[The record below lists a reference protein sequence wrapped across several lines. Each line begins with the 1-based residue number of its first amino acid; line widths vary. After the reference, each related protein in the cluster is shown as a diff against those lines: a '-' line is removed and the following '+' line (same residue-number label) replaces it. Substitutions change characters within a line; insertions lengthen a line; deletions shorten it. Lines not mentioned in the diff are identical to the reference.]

1 MIFESSHEFAQDAVA
16 DSTLLFERHLTSVI
30 ELFPKGTLLKG
41 VPPRQGRQR
50 AGGVLRGPAAH
61 GAFGPRRAGAGWTGL
76 GPEPNVRVVGGGSS
90 APCRWGGWSENGPL
104 YCLSPPLMLPIALM
118 LPVVQTGDL
127 ALTPLVEVMK
137 QRADAIRVVSASSPR
152 ENAIAQWEM
161 VHDWI
166 ERRGEPWTTMP
177 AARLSEW
184 LDPVGRYTFNLRR
197 SSVGQS
203 MSPAGAGE

>member
-1 MIFESSHEFAQDAVA
+1 
-16 DSTLLFERHLTSVI
+16 
-30 ELFPKGTLLKG
+30 
-41 VPPRQGRQR
+41 
-50 AGGVLRGPAAH
+50 
-61 GAFGPRRAGAGWTGL
+61 
-76 GPEPNVRVVGGGSS
+76 
-90 APCRWGGWSENGPL
+90 
-104 YCLSPPLMLPIALM
+104 MLPIALM

-127 ALTPLVEVMK
+127 VLTPLVEVMK

-177 AARLSEW
+177 AARLAEW